1 MAKAIESTPR
11 RSSTIAAA
19 IAPAPEPAAQA
30 FEKITM
36 TIPAD
41 VREAVALA
49 VVKLKVSESAFYTA
63 GARMLLD
70 APATVQRDAL
80 RGLGKRRKSVAP

>member
-11 RSSTIAAA
+11 RASTIAAA
-19 IAPAPEPAAQA
+19 IAPAPEPKAQA

-41 VREAVALA
+41 LREAVALA

-63 GARMLLD
+63 AGARLLLN
-70 APATVQRDAL
+70 APIGHQREAL
-80 RGLGKRRKSVAP
+80 RGIGKRRKA